1 MKSRIILILSM
12 LFSFVVNAQEVSP
25 YYPAKGNFKSP
36 YYFTSQL
43 SYFDLNYISNNISE
57 FLTYRLNMVV
67 DKDDSSKLL
76 KDGGTYNISYVDRI
90 STSGNEKINFVY
102 TVGLVDNVYTIKTVK
117 ITGTKESLITFF
129 VEFWQTTINFQEPSG
144 KSDVS
149 LLTGQDVVKY
159 YVNKGKPYI
168 TITNNTFKDL
178 EEFKKHF
185 IDLKAK
191 QQFQLVKS

>member
-1 MKSRIILILSM
+1 MKKTLLFISLFLS
-12 LFSFVVNAQEVSP
+12 FASNAQEVSP

-36 YYFTSQL
+36 YYFTSQF

-57 FLTYRLNMVV
+57 FLTYRLNMVIN
-67 DKDDSSKLL
+67 KDDSSKLL
-76 KDGGTYNISYVDRI
+76 KDGGTYSVNYVERI
-90 STSGNEKINFVY
+90 STSGKERLNFIY

-117 ITGTKESLITFF
+117 ITGTKESLISFF
-129 VEFWQTTINFQEPSG
+129 VEFWQTTMNFQEPSG

-159 YVNKGKPYI
+159 YVNKGNPYI

-178 EEFKKHF
+178 EDFKKYF

-191 QQFQLVKS
+191 QQL